1 MKSLPDGKIAF
12 LYNHVVFKRRVNL
25 SAFFV
30 QDSKNSKKE
39 NTTVNTMIE
48 ISHLYKTY
56 HAKSGDVDAVRDVNL
71 TVCEGEIY
79 GVIGYSGA
87 GKSSLIRC
95 INLLELPDSGS
106 ITVGGEKLTWMEND
120 AMKVIKNKDLNRARR
135 NIGMIFQHF
144 NLLDRSTVYDNIAYP
159 LKHTGLT
166 KEQIKKRVLELLEL
180 VDLSD
185 KIDVYPSQ
193 LSGGQKQRV
202 AIARALANN
211 PKVLLSDEATSA
223 LDPDATESILGL
235 LKSLNKKL
243 GITIV
248 LITHEMAVIKA
259 VCHKVAV
266 MEHGEIVEEGMV
278 YDIFANPEKEITK
291 KFIGSASP
299 LRKISSLVRKDSPL
313 IQTQKGGIL
322 LKLIFEKSCVGDA
335 LISDISRRFNVD
347 VNIVLANVEIL
358 KGEQLGSIIAVLNGN
373 ENDVTAAR
381 AYLTEKG
388 VRQEVIEHGSAS

>member
-1 MKSLPDGKIAF
+1 M
-12 LYNHVVFKRRVNL
+12 
-25 SAFFV
+25 
-30 QDSKNSKKE
+30 
-39 NTTVNTMIE
+39 NTTIE
-48 ISHLYKTY
+48 ISHLNKTY

-71 TVCEGEIY
+71 TVNEGEIY

-106 ITVGGEKLTWMEND
+106 ITVCGEKLTWMENGNMRV
-120 AMKVIKNKDLNRARR
+120 MKNRDLNRVRR

-144 NLLDRSTVYDNIAYP
+144 NLLDRSTVFENIAYP
-159 LKHTGLT
+159 LKHIGLK
-166 KEQIKKRVLELLEL
+166 KEQIKSRVLELLEL

-185 KIDVYPSQ
+185 KIEAYPSQ

-223 LDPDATESILGL
+223 LDPDATESILAL

-248 LITHEMAVIKA
+248 LITHEMAVIKTI
-259 VCHKVAV
+259 CHKVAV
-266 MEHGEIVEEGMV
+266 MEHGLIVEEGKV

-291 KFIGSASP
+291 KFISSASP
-299 LRKISSLVRKDSPL
+299 LRKIHSLVRKDSPL

-322 LKLIFEKSCVGDA
+322 LKLIFEKNCVGEA
-335 LISDISRRFNVD
+335 LISDISRKFNVD
-347 VNIVLANVEIL
+347 FNIVLANVEIL
-358 KGEQLGSIIAVLNGN
+358 KGEQLGSVIAVLNGDQ
-373 ENDVTAAR
+373 EDVEAAM
-381 AYLTEKG
+381 AYLKEKG
-388 VRQEVIEHGSAS
+388 VREEVIEHGTVS